1 MYPEAMSDDA
11 SNAGALLSRIR
22 RRRRLTQAE
31 LAIRA
36 GTSQAAISRIE
47 RGLESPTVDRLN
59 ALLQVMGE
67 TLALSADPMQP
78 WADPADL
85 DSERAMTADER
96 LEQGI
101 QLARFATELAA
112 ADGQD
117 TASG

>member
-1 MYPEAMSDDA
+1 MYPDAMNDAA
-11 SNAGALLSRIR
+11 SNAGALVSQIR
-22 RRRRLTQAE
+22 RRRRLTQAQ

-67 TLALSADPMQP
+67 TLALSAEPMQP
-78 WADPADL
+78 WADSADL
-85 DSERAMTADER
+85 VSERAMTADER

-101 QLARFATELAA
+101 QLAEFATELAA
-112 ADGQD
+112 AGGQD